1 MYITLFLENCI
12 VVRQESFHLEKYT
25 PTNKFNS
32 HLNCQKCPAP
42 TLPTPKEN
50 LPTQQLGETFYD
62 THTYTQ
68 LTGCSIFKQ
77 TYYTQLY
84 FTFQKMT
91 RCILDILF
99 LSMSAVLLFSCAV
112 VC

>member
-1 MYITLFLENCI
+1 MYITHFLENCI
-12 VVRQESFHLEKYT
+12 EKYT
-25 PTNKFNS
+25 PTKKFNS

-42 TLPTPKEN
+42 TLATPKEN
-50 LPTQQLGETFYD
+50 VPTQQLGGTFYD
-62 THTYTQ
+62 TH
-68 LTGCSIFKQ
+68 GCSIFKQ

-91 RCILDILF
+91 RYIPDILF
-99 LSMSAVLLFSCAV
+99 LSISAVLLFSCAV